1 MSKLGHMQKSNRIV
15 RLLAPLFMIVSFVI
29 IDESAKAQSTFR
41 DKIEGHKTA
50 VVILA
55 QDPVAQRYTKNAL
68 SRIEGIFLDNAI
80 DILDK
85 AKADELKDV
94 FLTLE
99 DPGAF
104 VTAETFVE
112 NAEKFAIKGLVAVY
126 LSVDIIKGLAAYY
139 SATAQSD
146 IRFIDESDAKV
157 GALTTF
163 PMGAPG
169 RPPSDGLTQQSA
181 AINAVQRAIDD
192 VCLKL
197 GLEIMDPA
205 TPRSVRLA
213 LQGPVALKTFS
224 NNIITSDNDT
234 SMARYAVLEKQKW
247 RGEEITCN
255 AKAPAGALGAVG
267 GYIIDTDF
275 RRRPQRLYG
284 SRIHLIDMESKKE
297 INIFDCHPVE
307 KKTSREK
314 GTKKILDCMFV
325 QNWRYLSAVT
335 GNNLFLWDTERGTL
349 LDSVTLAK
357 PIKKAKLFLGQN
369 NDQNYLV
376 VDTGR
381 KQLAYRII
389 RKK

>member
-1 MSKLGHMQKSNRIV
+1 MKKFKRIV
-15 RLLAPLFMIVSFVI
+15 GLLSLLFICMFLVVGH
-29 IDESAKAQSTFR
+29 DAALAKSTFR

-55 QDPVAQRYTKNAL
+55 QNPVAERYTKNAL

-85 AKADELKDV
+85 DKADELKDV
-94 FLTLE
+94 FKTLE

-126 LSVDIIKGLAAYY
+126 LSVDIIKGLAGYY

-146 IRFIDESDAKV
+146 IRFIDEADAKV
-157 GALTTF
+157 GAMTTF

-169 RPPSDGLTQQSA
+169 RPPSDGLTRQSA

-205 TPRSVRLA
+205 TPRSVRLS
-213 LQGPVALKTFS
+213 LEGPSQLAAPS
-224 NNIITSDNDT
+224 NKIRTSESDT
-234 SMARYAVLEKQKW
+234 SLAGLAVLEKQKW

-255 AKAPAGALGAVG
+255 ARAPAGALGAVG

-284 SRIHLIDMESKKE
+284 SRIHLIDLESKKE
-297 INIFDCHPVE
+297 INVFECHPVE

-325 QNWRYLSAVT
+325 QTWRYLSAVT
-335 GNNLFLWDTERGTL
+335 GNSLFLWDTERGIL
-349 LDSVTLAK
+349 LASLYLAK
-357 PIKKAKLFLGQN
+357 PIKKAKLFLSQEGG
-369 NDQNYLV
+369 QNYLV

>member
-1 MSKLGHMQKSNRIV
+1 MKKNNRIV
-15 RLLAPLFMIVSFVI
+15 RILAAIVFLISFVI
-29 IDESAKAQSTFR
+29 LHESAKAQSDFR

-55 QDPVAQRYTKNAL
+55 QNPVAERYTKNAL
-68 SRIEGIFLDNAI
+68 SRIEGILLDNAI
-80 DILDK
+80 EILDK
-85 AKADELKDV
+85 DKADELKDV
-94 FLTLE
+94 FKTLE
-99 DPGAF
+99 DPSAF

-126 LSVDIIKGLAAYY
+126 LSVDIIKGLAGYY

-146 IRFIDESDAKV
+146 IRFIDEDDAKV

-181 AINAVQRAIDD
+181 AINAVQRSIDD
-192 VCLKL
+192 ICLKL

-205 TPRSVRLA
+205 TPRSVRLSLEGPSA
-213 LQGPVALKTFS
+213 LPAIANRTR
-224 NNIITSDNDT
+224 TSDSDA
-234 SMARYAVLEKQKW
+234 SMSRYAVLEKQKW

-284 SRIHLIDMESKKE
+284 SRIHIIDLDSKKE
-297 INIFDCHPVE
+297 INVFECHPVE

-335 GNNLFLWDTERGTL
+335 GNSLFLWDTERGNLQVSL
-349 LDSVTLAK
+349 LLSK
-357 PIKKAKLFLGQN
+357 PIKKAKLYLSQD
-369 NDQNYLV
+369 NDQSYLV

-381 KQLAYRII
+381 KRIAYRIV

>member
-1 MSKLGHMQKSNRIV
+1 MKNFNRIV
-15 RLLAPLFMIVSFVI
+15 YFISGLFIFSSMVLMH
-29 IDESAKAQSTFR
+29 ETARAQPTFR
-41 DKIEGHKTA
+41 DKISGHKTA

-55 QDPVAQRYTKNAL
+55 QNFMAERYTKNAL

-80 DILDK
+80 EILDK
-85 AKADELKDV
+85 DKAEELKNV
-94 FLTLE
+94 FKTLE

-126 LSVDIIKGLAAYY
+126 LSVDIIKGLAGYY

-146 IRFIDESDAKV
+146 IRFIDEADAKV

-181 AINAVQRAIDD
+181 AINAVQRSIDD

-205 TPRSVRLA
+205 TPRSVRLSLEGPHA
-213 LQGPVALKTFS
+213 LSV
-224 NNIITSDNDT
+224 ITNTVRT
-234 SMARYAVLEKQKW
+234 SEDDASLSRYAVLEKQKW
-247 RGEEITCN
+247 RGEEITSSV
-255 AKAPAGALGAVG
+255 KAPAGALGAVG

-284 SRIHLIDMESKKE
+284 SRIHLIDLESRKE
-297 INIFDCHPVE
+297 INNFECHPVE

-335 GNNLFLWDTERGTL
+335 GNRLFLWDTERGNL
-349 LDSVTLAK
+349 LASLDLTK
-357 PIKKAKLFLGQN
+357 PIKKAKLFLSQEDG
-369 NDQNYLV
+369 QNYLV

-381 KQLAYRII
+381 KAFAYRII

>member
-1 MSKLGHMQKSNRIV
+1 MKYLSRIGYYISV
-15 RLLAPLFMIVSFVI
+15 LFLLTSIVLNH
-29 IDESAKAQSTFR
+29 ESAYAQPTFR
-41 DKIEGHKTA
+41 DKISGHKTA

-55 QDPVAQRYTKNAL
+55 QNSMTERYAKNAL

-80 DILDK
+80 EVLDK
-85 AKADELKDV
+85 DKAEELKNV
-94 FLTLE
+94 FNTLE

-126 LSVDIIKGLAAYY
+126 LSVDIIEGLAGYY

-146 IRFIDESDAKV
+146 IRFIDEADAKV

-169 RPPSDGLTQQSA
+169 RPPSDGLTQHSA

-192 VCLKL
+192 ACLKL

-205 TPRSVRLA
+205 TPRSVRLS
-213 LQGPVALKTFS
+213 LEGPSSLPSRS
-224 NNIITSDNDT
+224 NKIRTSESDT
-234 SMARYAVLEKQKW
+234 SIARFAVLEKQKW

-284 SRIHLIDMESKKE
+284 SRIHLIDLESKKE
-297 INIFDCHPVE
+297 INVFECHPVE

-325 QNWRYLSAVT
+325 KNWRYLAAVT
-335 GNNLFLWDTERGTL
+335 GNSLFLWDTERGVL
-349 LDSVTLAK
+349 LTSLYLIK
-357 PIKKAKLFLGQN
+357 PIKKAKLFLSQEDG
-369 NDQNYLV
+369 QNYLV

-381 KQLAYRII
+381 KQLAYKLI